1 VNRRYDYVDAWETLS
16 GGRMLG
22 HRISFQPSG
31 LATAY
36 GMTSFAGFG
45 AYGDYGAANTG
56 RYFKIT
62 RDGTV
67 FFKPDGWWVGG
78 DYKVAFDGPSRTKVI
93 SGDPGGYINFSWS
106 PGQKNVTSEARKRE
120 LDEAVVDSRGTY
132 AEAEKRAREI
142 IEEGEAALAQAG
154 KAIIPQTI
162 QAGSGSEL
170 LAAYD
175 ERDRAGAEAARLAA
189 EQAAAG
195 KKPGK
200 KKPKKRKKPAKKG
213 VPGWVWLAGGGTVLL
228 LVIGGIVLKK
238 RGAAQLGA

>member
-1 VNRRYDYVDAWETLS
+1 MSRRYDYVDSWDTLG

-22 HRISFQPSG
+22 HRIAFQPSR
-31 LATAY
+31 LATDY
-36 GMTSFAGFG
+36 GYTSFAGFG
-45 AYGDYGAANTG
+45 DYGAADTG

-67 FFKPDGWWVGG
+67 FFKPDNWWRGG
-78 DYKVAFDGPSRTKVI
+78 DYKVAFDGPSREKII
-93 SGDPGGYINFSWS
+93 SGEPGGYINATTKPWKRDVS
-106 PGQKNVTSEARKRE
+106 SEARKQE
-120 LDEAVVDSRGTY
+120 LDAAVVDSRGTY
-132 AEAEKRAREI
+132 YEAEKRAKEI
-142 IEEGEAALAQAG
+142 IAAGEAALEQAG
-154 KAIIPQTI
+154 QNIIPQAI

-170 LAAYD
+170 IAAYD

-200 KKPKKRKKPAKKG
+200 KKPKKRKPAKKG
-213 VPGWVWLAGGGTVLL
+213 VPGWVWLAGGGAVLL

>member
-1 VNRRYDYVDAWETLS
+1 
-16 GGRMLG
+16 MLG

-31 LATAY
+31 LASAY
-36 GMTSFAGFG
+36 GMTSFAGFDV
-45 AYGDYGAANTG
+45 YGDYGAADTG

-67 FFKPDGWWVGG
+67 FFKQRVGG
-78 DYKVAFDGPSRTKVI
+78 VTSYLVAFDGPSREKVI
-93 SGDPGGYINFSWS
+93 SGDPGGYLNWSWS
-106 PGQKNVTSEARKRE
+106 PSKRDVFTEARKRE

-142 IEEGEAALAQAG
+142 IEEGEAALTQAG
-154 KAIIPQTI
+154 QNIIPQTI

-170 LAAYD
+170 INVYD

-200 KKPKKRKKPAKKG
+200 KKPKKRKPAKKG